1 MGLEQINK
9 RNELITQW
17 VLEAGKT
24 IKDSFEK
31 SIQVEEKS
39 NRNDLVT
46 EMDKKTEEMLIK
58 NIRQHFPDERIFA
71 EESDNE
77 EIKDLNGVVWIIDP
91 IDGTTNFIHQRRNFA
106 VSIGIYENGIG
117 KMGFIYDV
125 MNNELFHA
133 AKGQGAFLN
142 GRALERLERVRV
154 SEAIIGLNAAWI
166 LANRRFDATI
176 LRDLVRDVRGTR
188 SYGSA
193 AIEIAS
199 VCAGRLDAYLSLRL
213 SPWDIAAGLV
223 LLGEVGGIASNLR
236 GEPLSL
242 LQQNTVIFSKP
253 GLYEDVFRDYL
264 QEGRW

>member
-1 MGLEQINK
+1 MK
-9 RNELITQW
+9 W
-17 VLEAGKT
+17 VEIDTHARKWIKEAGER
-24 IKDSFEK
+24 IKESFVTPLD
-31 SIQVEEKS
+31 IQVKSHPNDFVTNIDKETERFFIEKIRKKFPGHRILGEEGYG
-39 NRNDLVT
+39 NRLNDL
-46 EMDKKTEEMLIK
+46 DGI
-58 NIRQHFPDERIFA
+58 
-71 EESDNE
+71 
-77 EIKDLNGVVWIIDP
+77 VWIIDP